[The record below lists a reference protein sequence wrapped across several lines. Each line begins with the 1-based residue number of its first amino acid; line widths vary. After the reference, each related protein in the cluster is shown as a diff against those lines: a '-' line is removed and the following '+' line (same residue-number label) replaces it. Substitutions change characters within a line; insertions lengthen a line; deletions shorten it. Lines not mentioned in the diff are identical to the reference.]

1 MYIYMYIYII
11 IYICV
16 YEYSWVMGYFM
27 AMRAHSWDPVDFHG
41 MEKIH
46 FWSWK
51 DGFFQHEMPG
61 FITESADHP
70 GVFDFHRIHHRFPT
84 VFLFARDFWGK
95 STILEFRRN
104 LWILGAK
111 DHVDHCGWS
120 LVGYVGEYPPFLW
133 LKYPMFVGC
142 PPHL

>member
-1 MYIYMYIYII
+1 MCMNIH
-11 IYICV
+11 
-16 YEYSWVMGYFM
+16 G
-27 AMRAHSWDPVDFHG
+27 SWDT
-41 MEKIH
+41 
-46 FWSWK
+46 SWLWGHTAEIPWISTGWRK
-51 DGFFQHEMPG
+51 STFGAGKMGFFSMKCQDLSQKVPTIQEFLISKG
-61 FITESADHP
+61 FII
-70 GVFDFHRIHHRFPT
+70 VFLQF
-84 VFLFARDFWGK
+84 FLFARDFWGK
-95 STILEFRRN
+95 STTLEFRRN